1 MVTQMSSESVLLSA
15 TAVDHV
21 QETPFYIPATGP
33 LARPRRSLKS
43 NDTFAVLDSFGDIGE
58 VAAGP
63 DGVFHCDTRYLSR
76 LQLLIDGGEPLLLGA
91 SLRDDNSALR
101 VDLTNQDIYFGN
113 HLALARNTV
122 HITRTTFLSQAMA
135 YFRFGVRNHGTDPVE
150 LTLSLAFANDFAD
163 LFEVRGMQRA
173 RRGHMRVAIVSANC
187 ATLEYEGL
195 DGRLRSTAL
204 QFDPPPDDLRTNLA
218 TYRLRLAPDARQ
230 SIHLAVMCDCA
241 PPAPSFTRTVRSAT
255 RDLKTAGAAITAVE
269 SSNEVFNEVLCRSA
283 ADLAMLNTQTAQGDY
298 PYAGIPWYS
307 TTFGR
312 DGLITAMELLW
323 CAPDTARGVLRRLAA
338 YQAKTNDPVADAQP
352 GKILHEMRGGE
363 MAALH
368 EIPFGLYYGS
378 VDSTPLF
385 VWLAGLYAERS
396 GDTELLRELWPNVLA
411 ALAWIDGPGDPD
423 RDGFIEYQRANEEG
437 LSNQGWKDS
446 HDAIFH
452 ADGTLA
458 RAPIALVEVQGYVY
472 AAKRVAARCARK
484 LGHSDLADALD
495 AQANELA
502 RRFDEAFWLP
512 ELGTY
517 ALALDG
523 DKRPCRVRA
532 SNAGHALFTG
542 IAKPERAAS
551 IAAVLTGADMFNGW
565 GVRTLARREAR
576 YNPMAY
582 HNGSVWP
589 HDNALVALGLGR
601 YGFTDAVERIFIGMF
616 DAAAYMDFR
625 RLPELLCGFR
635 RRRYQGPILYPVACS
650 PQAWSSAT
658 PFALLQAMLGF
669 EFRPEQR
676 EIQLTH
682 PRLPAFLERV
692 ILRNLRLGA
701 QSVDLLVEGNAAGA
715 SVRVLRNDGD
725 IRVVSVHA

>member
-1 MVTQMSSESVLLSA
+1 MQSETALLA
-15 TAVDHV
+15 APVVEHLE
-21 QETPFYIPATGP
+21 ETPFYIPATGP
-33 LARPRRSLKS
+33 LARPRRSLKF

-76 LQLLIDGGEPLLLGA
+76 LQLLINGAQPLLLGA

-101 VDLTNQDIYFGN
+101 VDLTNPDIYFEN
-113 HLALARNTV
+113 HLSLPRNTI
-122 HITRTTFLSQAMA
+122 HITRTTFLSDGLA
-135 YFRFGVRNHGTDPVE
+135 YFRFGVRNHGMEPVD

-163 LFEVRGMQRA
+163 IFEVRGMRRA
-173 RRGHMRVAIVSANC
+173 RRGQMRIEVANGHCVVLN
-187 ATLEYEGL
+187 YEGL

-204 QFDPPPDDLRTNLA
+204 QFDPAPDDLRTTLA
-218 TYRLRLAPDARQ
+218 SYRLTLAPHSRQ
-230 SIHLAVMCDCA
+230 SIYLAVMCDSA
-241 PPAPSFTRTVRSAT
+241 PPAPSFVRVVRAAM
-255 RDLKTAGAAITAVE
+255 RDLKTAAVGITAVE
-269 SSNEVFNEVLCRSA
+269 TSNDIFNEVLCRSA
-283 ADLAMLNTQTAQGDY
+283 ADLAILNTQTKQGDY

-338 YQAKTNDPVADAQP
+338 YQAKTMDPVADAEP

-385 VWLAGLYAERS
+385 VWLAGLYAERT
-396 GDTELLRELWPNVLA
+396 GDTELLCELWPNIVA

-423 RDGFIEYQRANEEG
+423 HDGFVEYKRSTEEG

-458 RAPIALVEVQGYVY
+458 RAPIALAEVQGYVF
-472 AAKRVAARCARK
+472 AAKRVAARCARL
-484 LGHSDLADALD
+484 LGHVDMAVALD
-495 AQANELA
+495 AQADRLA
-502 RRFDEAFWLP
+502 RRFDEAFWVP

-517 ALALDG
+517 ALALDR
-523 DKRPCRVRA
+523 DKQPCRVRA
-532 SNAGHALFTG
+532 SNAGHALFSG
-542 IAKPERAAS
+542 IATPERAAS
-551 IAAVLTGADMFNGW
+551 VAAVLTEADMFNGW
-565 GVRTLARREAR
+565 GVRTVASRAAR

-589 HDNALVALGLGR
+589 HDNALIALGLAR
-601 YGFTDAVERIFIGMF
+601 YGFTDAVERIFVGLF
-616 DAAAYMDFR
+616 AAAGYMEFR

-635 RRRYQGPILYPVACS
+635 RRRNQGPILYPVACS

-669 EFRPEQR
+669 EFKPEQR
-676 EIQLTH
+676 EVRLIH
-682 PRLPAFLERV
+682 PKLPAFLDRV
-692 ILRNLRLGA
+692 ILRNLRLDPY
-701 QSVDLLVEGNAAGA
+701 SVDLVVEGDSGGA
-715 SVRVLRNDGD
+715 TVRVLRNDGD
-725 IRVVSVHA
+725 IRVVSVHS